1 MKINKL
7 KINGYGKLKNKDINL
22 DNNINIIYG
31 KNESGKSTILK
42 FIINSFYG
50 ASRNKKGKD
59 ISDYERYTPWET
71 EEFSGKIQY
80 ELDNGKKIEVFREF
94 KKKNPKIYNEL
105 SEDISKEF
113 NIDKNKGNEFFYE
126 QTKIDEATFLSTA
139 IIEQQEVKIEKNIQN
154 NLIQKI
160 SNLITTGEDNISYE
174 KAIEKINKKQL
185 EEIGTERSREKPIN
199 LIEAELE
206 EINSKIKELEQYGY
220 QGKELEEKILNL
232 TSKTSHN
239 HSKIEIL
246 QDVNKLKQEE
256 KIEEEKIKINE
267 KIKND
272 YQEKINSLKNDI
284 EKIKNENKNDKK
296 INLKNNSEKNK
307 KIIKKINLIFIL
319 LLIINILSYFL
330 SKNIIIKN
338 ILILTAP
345 TILIFYYFL
354 KNNKKNKIKKEEKN
368 NLEKNKIIENQLS
381 ELKNEINLV
390 EKNKIKIENDIE
402 KIKKEI
408 NYKNKIKREKI
419 KNDYYE
425 EIIKNENGK
434 KDRLF
439 FENDNQKNDNQKLKN
454 EIDEILEYTLEET
467 NIELHKTQNEITKD
481 EIEIANLKIQKRNND
496 SIKTELNDLKEANTM
511 LTKKHEELCRKSAS
525 INMAKVAIQQA
536 YEHMKN
542 SVSPKFTENLS
553 KIIFDITKGRHKSVK
568 TNDENGLVVEL
579 ENGNYVNINRLSIGT
594 IDQLYLSLRLAILEE
609 ISEEK
614 IPIILDE
621 TFAYYDDERLE
632 NILQYL
638 HKKSD
643 KRQIIIFTCT
653 NREKNILNKLNVH
666 YNLVVL

>member
-1 MKINKL
+1 MRINKL
-7 KINGYGKLKNKDINL
+7 KINAYGKLKDKNINL
-22 DNNINIIYG
+22 GNNINIIYG

-80 ELDNGKKIEVFREF
+80 ELDDGKKLEVFREF

-199 LIEAELE
+199 VIEAKLE
-206 EINSKIKELEQYGY
+206 EINSRIKDIEQYGY
-220 QGKELEEKILNL
+220 QGKEIEEKILDLAN
-232 TSKTSHN
+232 KTLHN
-239 HSKIEIL
+239 HAKMEIL
-246 QDVNKLKQEE
+246 QDVNKLRQEE

-272 YQEKINSLKNDI
+272 YQEKISLLKNDV
-284 EKIKNENKNDKK
+284 EKIKNENKNHEK
-296 INLKNNSEKNK
+296 INLKNNLEKNK

-319 LLIINILSYFL
+319 LLIIDVLSYFL
-330 SKNIIIKN
+330 IKNTIIKN
-338 ILILTAP
+338 ILVLTAP
-345 TILIFYYFL
+345 MILIFYYFL

-368 NLEKNKIIENQLS
+368 NLENNKIIENKLL
-381 ELKNEINLV
+381 ELKNEINLI
-390 EKNKIKIENDIE
+390 EKNKIKIENEIE

-408 NYKNKIKREKI
+408 NYKNKNKIEKI
-419 KNDYYE
+419 KNNYYE
-425 EIIKNENGK
+425 KMKTNKNDEKGNLIFENENQK
-434 KDRLF
+434 Q
-439 FENDNQKNDNQKLKN
+439 DNQKFKN
-454 EIDEILEYTLEET
+454 EIDEILNYTFEEI

-496 SIKTELNDLKEANTM
+496 DVKTELNNLEETKVM
-511 LTKKHEELCRKSAS
+511 LTKKHEELCKKNASMNIAKS
-525 INMAKVAIQQA
+525 AIQQA

-542 SVSPKFTENLS
+542 SISPKFTENLS
-553 KIIFDITKGRHKSVK
+553 KLILDITKGKHKSAK
-568 TNDENGLVVEL
+568 INDEKGIVVEL
-579 ENGNYVNINRLSIGT
+579 EKGNYVNINRLSIGT

-621 TFAYYDDERLE
+621 AFAYYDDERLE
-632 NILQYL
+632 NILKYL
-638 HKKSD
+638 HEKFNN
-643 KRQIIIFTCT
+643 RQIIIFTCT
-653 NREKNILNKLNVH
+653 NREKNILNKLNVD